1 MSAYN
6 KPSQEQSIFNPTNYS
21 TAISKLADGTFDEII
36 ATTATFTNLLL
47 GSDNVATSFNS
58 LQTRVDSVETNH
70 ITLQTQVNTNTTN
83 LAPINLK
90 NTYLPQTFVIT
101 KTSNAITNH
110 FLNSQSFS
118 ATNTD
123 YEFATFEFTIPDTID
138 GVQQFLFETN
148 NIARVHSGSNNH
160 LVLMKYA
167 ISTDNYAT
175 KTIIRY
181 YHYETGSTNLLR
193 GSPYIAIKGEVGDL
207 TGSGNVSFT
216 IKLYVRTTDTN
227 LTLFGSDYETAKLMI
242 FD

>member
-21 TAISKLADGTFDEII
+21 TAISNLTDNVFDELT
-36 ATTATFTNLLL
+36 ATTATFSNLLI
-47 GSDNVATSFNS
+47 GSDNVATTLNS
-58 LQTRVDSVETNH
+58 LSSSISSLSSSITPLTN
-70 ITLQTQVNTNTTN
+70 
-83 LAPINLK
+83 K
-90 NTYLPQTFVIT
+90 NDYVPQTFVIT

-118 ATNTD
+118 ATGVD

-216 IKLYVRTTDTN
+216 IKLYVRTTDTS